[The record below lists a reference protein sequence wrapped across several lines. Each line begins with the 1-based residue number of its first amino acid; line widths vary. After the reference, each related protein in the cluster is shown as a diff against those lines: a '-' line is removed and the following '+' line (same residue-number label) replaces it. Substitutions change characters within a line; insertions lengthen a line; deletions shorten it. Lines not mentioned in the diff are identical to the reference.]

1 MSAAAIAAIAVTGVL
16 VLALA
21 FYLLWVIV
29 ILRQLVDTLGK
40 VTFGVAAISHRV
52 SPVGPLVQ
60 QINTELTAVAETL
73 EALVADIGQRTEQAS

>member
-60 QINTELTAVAETL
+60 QINTDLTAVAETL
-73 EALVADIGQRTEQAS
+73 EGLVADIGQRTEQAS